1 MIMHCITIKIDNP
14 LSTTHYS
21 QLTTNYLT
29 RSIKMNIKL
38 KENEI

>member
-1 MIMHCITIKIDNP
+1 MIMHCITIGK
-14 LSTTHYS
+14 LTTHSS